1 MEEAVTRKFVHEDSS
16 SVTSLCGAVE
26 SCLSQGLKRR
36 ALGLFK
42 TSSTTA
48 LLHKIA
54 KNFEPANII
63 SQKVQEL
70 ELVEPQKRSSSSTDN
85 GSKPAK
91 PPLHKN
97 NSAGC
102 VIGPKYLWIRLALFE
117 KQLAKIIDHL
127 VQNACKYYEKDS
139 LVADPDYGSILSSL
153 LVGPCALDY
162 SKAKTQDYFWTD
174 PPADEL
180 VQRHRIS
187 TGHNTPPTC
196 RRQVLN
202 FNRSLHA
209 VNSEENVRSV
219 PMSAK
224 DYVESLHQNN
234 RATLLYGKN
243 NVMVLPKEHL
253 EPMAGYLSLHQSSH
267 GLTIKWTPNQL
278 MNGYVETEN
287 QDKSLYWEYALNVSI
302 DEIVYVHC
310 HQASDSGG
318 TIILVGQDGVQRPPI
333 HFPKGGH
340 LLSFLSCLENGLL
353 PHGQLDPPLWSQRG
367 KGKVLPKLRRKSKE
381 NSDGKTEDDD
391 STDYVFRIVRKVQ
404 REDIKLLDP
413 RYVEPVQS
421 VMPRLQS
428 RVRAQLLSSSTS
440 STSSSKSFS
449 ADHSNGL
456 DMLDSPK
463 TPNGL
468 ATSPSQVNAG
478 ESIQLVCDTMK
489 RQIISRAFYGW
500 LAYCRHLST
509 VRTHLSGLVN
519 PTTTSHVDADGGL
532 TSEKWNNIFND
543 GIVSNS
549 EEVFRL
555 TYLGG
560 VEHSLRKEVWPF
572 LLGHYE
578 FGSTIQQ
585 RVELDLTTQ
594 HNYETIM
601 SDWLAVEAIVRQR
614 DKETMAANLAKLSSE
629 STSGENVPLTP
640 GLNAQISNDVF
651 EDNISLGSD
660 DGNLGMEGIEF
671 ESEKKDNDDNLE
683 KSIDTEEAQ
692 QNEVNTFIE
701 NVISQSSDEGLGDED
716 KRLKN
721 MKRGINQVI
730 VTNPSVD
737 SGLISEE
744 TVEVSTMEPIVET
757 ETLTVGEEGEQ
768 NNSTSNCVSPASSQG
783 GIYSAELLET
793 FGLNVHR
800 IDKDVQ
806 RCDRNYYYFTN
817 ENLEKLRNVMCTY
830 VWEHLDIGYMQG
842 MCDLVAPL
850 LVIFDEESIT
860 YACFCRLMDRM
871 VDNFPNGGAMD
882 AHFANMRS
890 LIQILDSEMFE
901 LMHQN
906 GDYTHFYFCYR
917 WFLLDFKREM
927 IYDDVFIIWET
938 IWAAKHIASAH
949 FVLFIALAL
958 VEIYR
963 DIILTNSMDFTDI
976 IKFFNE
982 MAERHDAKAILTL
995 ARELVFQVQTLIENK

>member
-1 MEEAVTRKFVHEDSS
+1 MAAVTSADKNYKEKLIKCVKKEVKQIMEEAVTRKFVHEDSS

-26 SCLSQGLKRR
+26 SCLSQGLRRR

-42 TSSTTA
+42 TGSTTA
-48 LLHKIA
+48 LLHKIG
-54 KNFEPANII
+54 KNFEPAAMV
-63 SQKVQEL
+63 SQRIQDL
-70 ELVEPQKRSSSSTDN
+70 EILEPNKKSSSSADN
-85 GSKPAK
+85 GSKSAK
-91 PPLHKN
+91 PLLSKN
-97 NSAGC
+97 NST
-102 VIGPKYLWIRLALFE
+102 VSVQSPKYLWIRLALFE
-117 KQLAKIIDHL
+117 KQLAKIIDYL
-127 VQNACKYYEKDS
+127 VQHAGKYYEKDS

-162 SKAKTQDYFWTD
+162 SKTKTQNYFWTD

-196 RRQVLN
+196 RRQ

-209 VNSEENVRSV
+209 VSSEENLRSV

-243 NVMVLPKEHL
+243 NVLVLPKEHVD
-253 EPMAGYLSLHQSSH
+253 PVPGYLSLHQSSH

-278 MNGYVETEN
+278 MNGYVEPEN
-287 QDKSLYWEYALNVSI
+287 QDKSFYWEYALNVNI
-302 DEIVYVHC
+302 DEVVYVHC

-367 KGKVLPKLRRKSKE
+367 KGKVLPKLRRRSRG
-381 NSDGKTEDDD
+381 SIGGKAEVDDE
-391 STDYVFRIVRKVQ
+391 STDYVFRIARKVQ
-404 REDIKLLDP
+404 REDILTGPELMDP
-413 RYVEPVQS
+413 RYMEPMQS
-421 VMPRLQS
+421 TTRGHHF
-428 RVRAQLLSSSTS
+428 RVRSQLLSSSTS
-440 STSSSKSFS
+440 STSSSKSMS
-449 ADHSNGL
+449 TDHPNGL
-456 DMLDSPK
+456 DILDSPK
-463 TPNGL
+463 TVNGCSS
-468 ATSPSQVNAG
+468 SPSQINPG

-509 VRTHLSGLVN
+509 VRTHLSGLVHTAIISQKN
-519 PTTTSHVDADGGL
+519 SENGL
-532 TSEKWNNIFND
+532 TTEKWNEVTTNGTVI
-543 GIVSNS
+543 NS
-549 EEVFRL
+549 EDIFRL
-555 TYLGG
+555 TYFGG

-572 LLGHYE
+572 LLGHYK
-578 FGSTIQQ
+578 FDSTLEQ
-585 RVELDLTTQ
+585 RLELDLTTRQ
-594 HNYETIM
+594 NYETTM

-629 STSGENVPLTP
+629 STSGENAPPTP
-640 GLNAQISNDVF
+640 ALNAHISNDVF
-651 EDNISLGSD
+651 EDNSSLVSD
-660 DGNLGMEGIEF
+660 EGDLLIEGLGYDTEL
-671 ESEKKDNDDNLE
+671 KDNEDNHH
-683 KSIDTEEAQ
+683 KSIETEEAQ
-692 QNEVNTFIE
+692 QNEVNTYIE
-701 NVISQSSDEGLGDED
+701 NVRSQSGEEELRDND
-716 KRLKN
+716 KR
-721 MKRGINQVI
+721 MKTVKMGVNHVI
-730 VTNPSVD
+730 VTNPSMD
-737 SGLISEE
+737 STAVPEE
-744 TVEVSTMEPIVET
+744 PTELATLESIVEN
-757 ETLTVGEEGEQ
+757 ENLTVAEGEQ
-768 NNSTSNCVSPASSQG
+768 ISPGSNCVSPASSQG
-783 GIYSAELLET
+783 GVYSTELLEA

-806 RCDRNYYYFTN
+806 RCDRNYYYFTT

-850 LVIFDEESIT
+850 LVIFNEEAIT
-860 YACFCRLMDRM
+860 YACFCHLMERM
-871 VDNFPNGGAMD
+871 GDNFPSGGAMD

-927 IYDDVFIIWET
+927 
-938 IWAAKHIASAH
+938 
-949 FVLFIALAL
+949 
-958 VEIYR
+958 
-963 DIILTNSMDFTDI
+963 
-976 IKFFNE
+976 
-982 MAERHDAKAILTL
+982 AERHDAKAVLSL
-995 ARELVFQVQTLIENK
+995 ARELVYQVQTLIENK